1 MKHKPIQKA
10 LQPHFQ
16 IDTRR
21 LDFIARYITAL
32 LQVCTVN
39 LNIIGA
45 ALSPKQ
51 IESNA
56 RRIKRFLAFDLPQI
70 AIAQFV
76 LSFITEEK
84 IVLTMDRTNWKFGQ
98 LNINFLVIGIAHNGI
113 ALPIAWINLDKP
125 GNSNTCERKR
135 ILEQIMGFIP
145 AVRISGFAADRE
157 FIGQAWFQSL
167 LEHGI
172 NPVIR
177 IKRDTLIQHRG
188 KTEPAWVFFNA
199 LKRDQIS
206 ELSKAKVMGIRV
218 FVIGTLTPEGELLLL
233 VTNKRPSRAL
243 VIYGRRWE
251 REQPARCCLV
261 SKKIETL
268 FAAFKTRGFNLEDT
282 HITDVRRT
290 ERLFGL
296 LVITLVWAV
305 RVGEFMA
312 SLRPIEIKKHGYAQ
326 WSMFRRGLDCLKQ
339 ILFTGS
345 SNGFVLDDV
354 VRLLSS
360 S

>member
-1 MKHKPIQKA
+1 MKHKPIQQA

-39 LNIIGA
+39 LNILGA
-45 ALSPKQ
+45 ALSSKQ

-70 AIAQFV
+70 AIAQLV
-76 LSFITEEK
+76 LSFVQDEK

-98 LNINFLVIGIAHNGI
+98 LNINFLVIGIAYNGI
-113 ALPIAWINLDKP
+113 ALPIAWVNLDKQ
-125 GNSNTCERKR
+125 GNSNTNERKQ
-135 ILEQIMGFIP
+135 ILEHILKFIP
-145 AVRISGFAADRE
+145 TSRISGFAADRE

-199 LKRDQIS
+199 LKHDQIG
-206 ELSKAKVMGIRV
+206 ELTKAKVMGIRV

-233 VTNKRPSRAL
+233 VTTRRPSRAL
-243 VIYGRRWE
+243 IIYARRWE
-251 REQPARCCLV
+251 
-261 SKKIETL
+261 IETL

-282 HITDVRRT
+282 HITDVKRS
-290 ERLFGL
+290 ERLFAL

-305 RVGEFMA
+305 RVGEFVS
-312 SLRPIEIKKHGYAQ
+312 SLRPSEIKKHGYAQ
-326 WSMFRRGLDCLKQ
+326 WSVFRRGLDCLRQ

-345 SNGFVLDDV
+345 SNGFVLDDMV
-354 VRLLSS
+354 GLLSS